1 MEIRKITT
9 VNFLKK
15 EEEHLLIVV
24 KGAKSNGVIML
35 QAPIANYA
43 RKIIMIQM
51 IVGTN
56 AKSAKGTYTTKK
68 IVFTFDT
75 ISNCESSGARAL

>member
-1 MEIRKITT
+1 MMEIRKIT
-9 VNFLKK
+9 

-24 KGAKSNGVIML
+24 KVAESNGVIML

-56 AKSAKGTYTTKK
+56 AKGAKGTYTTKK
-68 IVFTFDT
+68 DCFYQQKRRSKF
-75 ISNCESSGARAL
+75 SRK

>member
-1 MEIRKITT
+1 M
-9 VNFLKK
+9 
-15 EEEHLLIVV
+15 V
-24 KGAKSNGVIML
+24 KGAESNGVLML

-68 IVFTFDT
+68 IVFTDKKKKQIF
-75 ISNCESSGARAL
+75 

>member
-1 MEIRKITT
+1 MMEIRKITT

-24 KGAKSNGVIML
+24 KGAESNGVIML

-56 AKSAKGTYTTKK
+56 AKSAKGNYTTKK
-68 IVFTFDT
+68 IIFTKKRRSKFS
-75 ISNCESSGARAL
+75 IK